1 MAVRH
6 RLADGLLG
14 CIVALVTAPTGIGVF
29 LGGWLAARRSG
40 SPVGGALT
48 GGVAGLVAALPVATL
63 VYLASAGAID
73 PIGYHEGVVHVGV
86 NTAAPGTFALWQEVA
101 FASVTG
107 GVLLAAAVLGGL
119 VAGVTTDAVDGLRAE
134 LDATV

>member
-14 CIVALVTAPTGIGVF
+14 SIVALVTAPTGVGVT
-29 LGGWLAARRSG
+29 LGGWLAARRTET
-40 SPVGGALT
+40 PLGGALA
-48 GGVAGLVAALPVATL
+48 GGVAGLVAALPVGAL

-86 NTAAPGTFALWQEVA
+86 NTAAPGTFALWQELA
-101 FASVTG
+101 FALVTG
-107 GVLLAAAVLGGL
+107 GVLLG
-119 VAGVTTDAVDGLRAE
+119 AGVIGGVLAGAATEVGRKRREE
-134 LDATV
+134 LATA

>member
-14 CIVALVTAPTGIGVF
+14 SIVALVTAPTGLGVA
-29 LGGWLAARRSG
+29 LGGYIAARRTTTPFG
-40 SPVGGALT
+40 GALAGALT
-48 GGVAGLVAALPVATL
+48 GLVATVPVAAL

-73 PIGYHEGVVHVGV
+73 PVGYHEGVVHVGV

-101 FASVTG
+101 LASITG
-107 GVLLAAAVLGGL
+107 GVLVGAAVLGGFL
-119 VAGVTTDAVDGLRAE
+119 AGIQANPVAEVRDELTAAV
-134 LDATV
+134 

>member
-40 SPVGGALT
+40 SPLGGALT

>member
-14 CIVALVTAPTGIGVF
+14 SIVALVTAPTGLGVA
-29 LGGWLAARRSG
+29 LGGWLAARHSET
-40 SPVGGALT
+40 PFGAALA
-48 GGVAGLVAALPVATL
+48 GGVAGLVAAVPTAGL

-101 FASVTG
+101 FASLTG
-107 GVLLAAAVLGGL
+107 GVLLSTGVLGGL
-119 VAGVTTDAVDGLRAE
+119 IAGLATTPVEDLRME
-134 LDATV
+134 LSAAL

>member
-14 CIVALVTAPTGIGVF
+14 SIVALVTAPTGIGVF

-40 SPVGGALT
+40 SPLGGALT
-48 GGVAGLVAALPVATL
+48 GGVAGLAGALPVAGL

-73 PIGYHEGVVHVGV
+73 PIGYHEGYVHVGV
-86 NTAAPGTFALWQEVA
+86 NTAAPGTFALWQELA
-101 FASVTG
+101 LASLTG
-107 GVLLAAAVLGGL
+107 ATVLGAGVLGGL
-119 VAGVTTDAVDGLRAE
+119 LAGLAATAVGDLRAE
-134 LDATV
+134 LNAPV

>member
-1 MAVRH
+1 MSVRH

-14 CIVALVTAPTGIGVF
+14 SIVALVTAPTGLGVA
-29 LGGWLAARRSG
+29 LGGYLAARRTT
-40 SPVGGALT
+40 SPLGGALT
-48 GGVAGLVAALPVATL
+48 GGVAGLVAAAPVATL

-86 NTAAPGTFALWQEVA
+86 NTAAPGTFVLWQEIA

-107 GVLLAAAVLGGL
+107 GVLVGAAVFGGL
-119 VAGVTTDAVDGLRAE
+119 LASLPTDPVAEVREELTAAV
-134 LDATV
+134 

>member
-6 RLADGLLG
+6 RLVDGLLG

-29 LGGWLAARRSG
+29 LGGWLTARHSG
-40 SPVGGALT
+40 SPLGGALS

-86 NTAAPGTFALWQEVA
+86 NTAAPGTFALWQELV
-101 FASVTG
+101 FASLTG
-107 GVLLAAAVLGGL
+107 GVLLAAGVLGGL
-119 VAGVTTDAVDGLRAE
+119 VATLATAAVEDLRAE
-134 LDATV
+134 LKAAV